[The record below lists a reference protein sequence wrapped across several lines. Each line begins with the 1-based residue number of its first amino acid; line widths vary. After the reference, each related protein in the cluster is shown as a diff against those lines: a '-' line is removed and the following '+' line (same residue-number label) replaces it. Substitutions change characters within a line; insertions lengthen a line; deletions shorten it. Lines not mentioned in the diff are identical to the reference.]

1 MTRKKLIG
9 FLAVNAVALV
19 ALITAFLPFHVARLG
34 AQEMR
39 TIEEVEPRVVIVFGA
54 GLKRDGTPSD
64 ALDDRLRVAAE
75 LYRQDKAIHILVS
88 GDNRFERY
96 NEPQAMH
103 DALVGEY
110 GVPTDTIAIDF
121 AGRRTYDTCIRAKT
135 LWDVD
140 QAILVSQT
148 FHLPRA
154 IWTCQ
159 QLGIDS
165 VGVSASLQTYV
176 REEYYSFREVL
187 ALYKAFVD
195 LHLWTP
201 SYVKGNFERDWDS

>member
-1 MTRKKLIG
+1 MTRKKIFCFVAVNLIA
-9 FLAVNAVALV
+9 LAVLV
-19 ALITAFLPFHVARLG
+19 IVMLPLHMVRLG
-34 AQEMR
+34 SRAIT
-39 TIEEVEPRVVIVFGA
+39 TIKNVDSSVVVVFGA

-75 LYRQDKAIHILVS
+75 LYRQNKATHILVS
-88 GDNRFERY
+88 GDNRFAQY

-110 GVPTDTIAIDF
+110 DVPTEKIAIDF

-140 QAILVSQT
+140 RAILVSQT

-165 VGVSASLQTYV
+165 VGVSASLQAYV

-187 ALYKAFVD
+187 AMYKAFVD
-195 LHLWTP
+195 VYLWTP
-201 SYVKGNFERDWDS
+201 SYAEGDFERDLDS